1 MYRVKE
7 GILGCAI
14 GDALGISTRNLDRN
28 YLLENPVLKMNS
40 NIKEGIPAG
49 AWSYNTS
56 VIVSTIDS
64 IKENNLDYTKIIG
77 NIVKW
82 FTINKYS
89 SVNSSFGIDNE
100 SMKILASIS
109 NNEKIE
115 TNENY
120 NNSSLTILFPII
132 LYCMSNKKED
142 LYKNIK
148 CITKLFND
156 NELSICGAYIL
167 TNFIVNLYNTNDKN
181 KALKMLK
188 NLDYSMFSNDVLNKY
203 FRILIGDINDLLIE
217 EINSTNYIVDTIESS
232 IWCFM
237 KSNNFKDSL
246 IATTNLG
253 GDTSTIGSITG
264 LLSGIYYGINNIPK
278 DWLNTLRKTDYLIKI
293 SDEYEKYLR
302 ILSYDN

>member
-14 GDALGISTRNLDRN
+14 GDALGISSRNLDRN

-56 VIVSTIDS
+56 VILATIDA
-64 IKENNLDYTKIIG
+64 IIENNLDYTKIVG

-89 SVNSSFGIDNE
+89 SVNSSFGIDKE
-100 SMKILASIS
+100 SMNILASLS
-109 NNEKIE
+109 NNEKID
-115 TNENY
+115 TNDNF
-120 NNSSLTILFPII
+120 NNSSLII

-148 CITKLFND
+148 CITKIFND

-167 TNFIVNLYNTNDKN
+167 TNFIINLYNNNDKN
-181 KALKMLK
+181 KALKLLK
-188 NLDYSMFSNDVLNKY
+188 NADYSMFSNDVLNKY

-217 EINSTNYIVDTIESS
+217 EINSTNYSVDTIESR
-232 IWCFM
+232 IWCFI
-237 KSNNFKDSL
+237 KSDNFKDSL
-246 IATTNLG
+246 VATTNLG

-278 DWLNTLRKTDYLIKI
+278 ERLIPAI
-293 SDEYEKYLR
+293 
-302 ILSYDN
+302 